1 MTAPIGEVDPKR
13 PQFGAEFEPRP
24 RPRRERRLL
33 TDASLV
39 TVGEAARELRVGVPK
54 ARELVTGLPAFAGG
68 RAVLYEWGQVKARA
82 LGTAAPPPSKP
93 TAPVAYTG
101 PRVSLTPA
109 TRTNGQA
116 PRP

>member
-1 MTAPIGEVDPKR
+1 MTADAD
-13 PQFGAEFEPRP
+13 QTTEPRL

-54 ARELVTGLPAFAGG
+54 ARELVLGLPAFAGG
-68 RAVLYEWGQVKARA
+68 RATLYEWGAVKARA

-93 TAPVAYTG
+93 SAPVAYTG
-101 PRVSLTPA
+101 PRLSLAPTK
-109 TRTNGQA
+109 RTDA
-116 PRP
+116 RTTARS

>member
-1 MTAPIGEVDPKR
+1 MIEAHDQTT
-13 PQFGAEFEPRP
+13 EPRP

-54 ARELVTGLPAFAGG
+54 ARELVAGLPAFAGG
-68 RAVLYEWGQVKARA
+68 RATLYEWGAVKARA

-93 TAPVAYTG
+93 SAPVAYTG
-101 PRVSLTPA
+101 PRLSRAPTK
-109 TRTNGQA
+109 RTA
-116 PRP
+116 ARTTARS